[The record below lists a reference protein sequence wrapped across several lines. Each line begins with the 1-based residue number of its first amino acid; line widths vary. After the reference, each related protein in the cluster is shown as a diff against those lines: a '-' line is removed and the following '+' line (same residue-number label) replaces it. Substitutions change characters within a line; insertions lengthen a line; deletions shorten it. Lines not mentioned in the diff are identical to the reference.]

1 MYISLD
7 VLPGTSVN
15 CERLFSL
22 AKFILLDTR
31 KRTSPKLF
39 EALILLKVNRSFR
52 NVFMVGKAMG
62 RISKLLA
69 MVELLMRM
77 IASLMLTAIAMLSC
91 SPLFVLEVLIF

>member
-1 MYISLD
+1 
-7 VLPGTSVN
+7 
-15 CERLFSL
+15 L

-39 EALILLKVNRSFR
+39 EALILLKVSRSFR

-69 MVELLMRM
+69 MVELMRM

-91 SPLFVLEVLIF
+91 SPLFVLEVLIK

>member
-69 MVELLMRM
+69 MVELMRM

-91 SPLFVLEVLIF
+91 SPLFVLEVLIK

>member
-1 MYISLD
+1 M
-7 VLPGTSVN
+7 
-15 CERLFSL
+15 

-69 MVELLMRM
+69 MVELMRM

-91 SPLFVLEVLIF
+91 SPLLVLEVLIK

>member
-22 AKFILLDTR
+22 AQFILLDTR

-39 EALILLKVNRSFR
+39 EALILLKVNRSFW

-69 MVELLMRM
+69 MVELMRM

-91 SPLFVLEVLIF
+91 SPLFVLEVLIK